1 MISVFENF
9 FLFLNPSSLIYFYI
23 FPILFG
29 FSMYGW
35 GHIFLLKSL
44 SSYISINIV
53 IGMGTILF
61 IGGILN
67 YFNSAYQSIIIFLF
81 YIGLILFLLK
91 IFTKLHY
98 FKTLKLI
105 KNFKKTYCLYLLPI
119 ILLIISII
127 SSINPDAYNYHDDY
141 QKYFVHTIKMLET
154 GSVFGSTL
162 NAIGPQTLGG
172 QAFFQSFFISF
183 LGLNSMNIFDSIF
196 CLSVCIILLLELAI
210 KEREPIFGI
219 LIASL
224 IILIHPQFVN
234 VSSLYSAVL
243 FMIASI
249 ILTFEFYCKH
259 TIKNLSYLK
268 IILALSFCFASLAVL
283 KTSNVI
289 FLLIYFILF
298 LFFIFFFRNFNKR
311 IFHFIFITPL
321 LSLIFFFSW
330 IFFPFKLFVNSGQS
344 TNQPLDLKIEMFQ
357 PEPYFKTLIS
367 TKPLFYGGTQLSY
380 TLLTLVGFFFIILV
394 FFLKKKIIVSQKV
407 NNEAVLIGSLS
418 IISGIIIYFLLIIFG
433 EKYYE
438 IPTLTRYS
446 IPFITATIPSGM
458 LLLYT
463 SIPKDL
469 RYYRFTFFLVI
480 IAISLNFFPQYI
492 KRTIQSY
499 ECGSQLSFSSF
510 ACSEGYINYN
520 KEVLSEDQQFFV
532 QKLQKQIPKNKS
544 IMVWTNT
551 SFLFN
556 FKRNDIIDISIEGFD
571 NPWTK
576 FPSAEYMIWEYKG
589 FATRSI
595 KSLQYTLKTSFL
607 IDKKHAARTIQHI
620 KKINEL
626 YKTGKIKL
634 INDNGSF
641 LIFKILY

>member
-1 MISVFENF
+1 MISVLENL
-9 FLFLNPSSLIYFYI
+9 FLYLNPSSLIYFYI

-44 SSYISINIV
+44 SNYISINIV

-67 YFNSAYQSIIIFLF
+67 YFNLAYLGIIIFLF
-81 YIGLILFLLK
+81 FIGLILFLLK

-98 FKTLKLI
+98 FKTVKLI
-105 KNFKKTYCLYLLPI
+105 KNFKKTYCFFLLPI

-141 QKYFVHTIKMLET
+141 QKYFVHPIKMLET

-183 LGLNSMNIFDSIF
+183 LGLNSINIFDSIF

-210 KEREPIFGI
+210 KERVPIFGI

-234 VSSLYSAVL
+234 VSSQYSAIL
-243 FMIASI
+243 FMMASI

-298 LFFIFFFRNFNKR
+298 LFFIGIFRNFNKR

-330 IFFPFKLFVNSGQS
+330 IFLPFKLFVNSKQS
-344 TNQPLDLKIEMFQ
+344 TNQPLDLKIEIFQ
-357 PEPYFKTLIS
+357 PESYFKTLIS
-367 TKPLFYGGTQLSY
+367 NKSLLYGGTQLSY
-380 TLLTLVGFFFIILV
+380 TLLTLVGFFLIILV
-394 FFLKKKIIVSQKV
+394 FFLKRKIMVSQKV
-407 NNEAVLIGSLS
+407 NNAALIGSLS
-418 IISGIIIYFLLIIFG
+418 IISGIIIYLVSIIFG
-433 EKYYE
+433 GKYYD
-438 IPTLTRYS
+438 IPTITRYS
-446 IPFITATIPSGM
+446 IPFITATIPIGI
-458 LLLYT
+458 LILYT
-463 SIPKDL
+463 SLPKDL
-469 RYYRFTFFLVI
+469 RYYRLAFSFVI
-480 IAISLNFFPQYI
+480 IAITLNFFPQYI

-510 ACSEGYINYN
+510 ACSEGYIKYN
-520 KEVLSEDQQFFV
+520 KEVLSEDKQFFV

-556 FKRNDIIDISIEGFD
+556 FKRNEIIDISIEGFD

-595 KSLQYTLKTSFL
+595 KSLQYTVKTAFL
-607 IDKKHAARTIQHI
+607 IDKKHAVRTIQHI
-620 KKINEL
+620 RKINEL

-634 INDNGSF
+634 IKDNGSF